1 MKKQYLILLAFLAAC
16 TKDKA
21 PDEEVTDKISDT
33 VNVIYIRSYNFAR
46 GFDTTDNYI
55 NDYDFLR
62 KGLNAQN
69 YIETYNLGSY
79 TGSISERKYHIR
91 YIGEQP
97 LFHPDSVIGR
107 SGEIIDF
114 KINPA
119 LNGKAV
125 FEVYDI
131 NTGHVA
137 KKYVAS
143 KDSTAIH
150 AIFSLWDNF
159 YVTNKQIGDAFLY
172 YLQVKQTDAITY
184 RKK

>member
-1 MKKQYLILLAFLAAC
+1 MKRQYLIFLAFFAAC

-21 PDEEVTDKISDT
+21 PDEETPYKVSDT
-33 VNVIYIRSYNFAR
+33 VNVIYMRSYNFAR

-79 TGSISERKYHIR
+79 TGSRSESKYHIR
-91 YIGEQP
+91 YTGEQP

-107 SGEIIDF
+107 GGESIDF

-119 LNGKAV
+119 LNGKTV
-125 FEVYDI
+125 FEVYDM
-131 NTGHVA
+131 NTGQVA
-137 KKYVAS
+137 KRYVAS
-143 KDSTAIH
+143 MDSTAIH
-150 AIFSLWDNF
+150 VSFSLWDNF
-159 YVTNKQIGDAFLY
+159 YVSNKQIGDAFLY
-172 YLQVKQTDAITY
+172 YLRVKQTDAITY